1 MKFIADLLSL
11 IQKSTDDALRQFLTS
26 LPVSWQHFLRDK
38 GMIKLLSDF
47 AAITMMPA
55 LVITSPKVA
64 LNTIKYWWTSS
75 SHVIGFNGKAL
86 PALECHDLRSMKS
99 SERCDEENN
108 LKRKLFRVLLFVH
121 GGAWGSGQLWQYRDI
136 AIQYGL
142 LLNADV
148 TTLIKYSYYP
158 DASITDQRDALLRAI
173 HYIHGPEFQRKCGL
187 SQTDAN
193 RSNVELV
200 VCGHSSGA
208 HLSILSSVEMLKT
221 EVDSVELMK
230 VLGGRPAIHSIIG
243 LSGPYDL
250 VKHFDFESGRGVQ
263 HISPMLG
270 AAGGNIE
277 GLARCSPDVLLFT
290 GYVQQGENDESQSSS
305 RSTKIHLLHGTDDGT
320 VPHAATERME
330 TALIQAGYKFVKG
343 HYYPV
348 SFIVESLSTCV
359 SSNSVLTCSPGSS
372 SAALIRRY
380 LEQAK

>member
-1 MKFIADLLSL
+1 MKLIAELLSL

-47 AAITMMPA
+47 AAITMVPA
-55 LVITSPKVA
+55 LAITSPKVA

-75 SHVIGFNGKAL
+75 THFIGVNGKSL
-86 PALECHDLRSMKS
+86 PALECHDLRSMKLPVAV
-99 SERCDEENN
+99 DVENN
-108 LKRKLFRVLLFVH
+108 LKQKLVRVLLFVH

-158 DASITDQRDALLRAI
+158 DASIADQRDALLRAV
-173 HYIHGPEFQRKCGL
+173 HYIHGPEFHKKCGL
-187 SQTDAN
+187 SQTDMN
-193 RSNVELV
+193 TSNIELV
-200 VCGHSSGA
+200 LCGHSSGA

-221 EVDSVELMK
+221 EVDSVDLK
-230 VLGGRPAIHSIIG
+230 KALGRRPAIHSIIG

-250 VKHFDFESGRGVQ
+250 VKHYDFESGRGVQ

-290 GYVQQGENDESQSSS
+290 GYVNQGENDDCPSSS
-305 RSTKIHLLHGTDDGT
+305 RSTKIHLLHGTEDGT

-330 TALIQAGYKFVKG
+330 MALIHAGYKFVKG
-343 HYYPV
+343 HYFPV
-348 SFIVESLSTCV
+348 SVSVESSTACA
-359 SSNSVLTCSPGSS
+359 SSNTVSTCSPGSS
-372 SAALIRRY
+372 SAALIRRH
-380 LEQAK
+380 LKSAK